1 MAKEKSV
8 LFTTRILNQCLSV
21 NGKKHVYRKNFRKR
35 GFAFEFKQTYLYLSQ
50 EIKMVCSQD
59 GWLIPFIA
67 WHISIF
73 SKYHDYFVNSIGD
86 SKWWSFKAWNNVQLV
101 PSKTVF
107 LPRQMSMM
115 SYLNNSLLPSSP
127 SLSKKVVYLPLLHH
141 TCSLKL
147 NAGKVIWPYLQPEF
161 SLELNS
167 SFVNQ

>member
-1 MAKEKSV
+1 MVKEKSV

-86 SKWWSFKAWNNVQLV
+86 HSRLETISSWCQTKL
-101 PSKTVF
+101 F

-115 SYLNNSLLPSSP
+115 SYLNNSLLPPSP
-127 SLSKKVVYLPLLHH
+127 LSKKVVYLPLLHH
-141 TCSLKL
+141 TCLKL
-147 NAGKVIWPYLQPEF
+147 NAGKVIWPYLQPEL

-167 SFVNQ
+167 SFEN

>member
-1 MAKEKSV
+1 MIIQG
-8 LFTTRILNQCLSV
+8 L
-21 NGKKHVYRKNFRKR
+21 
-35 GFAFEFKQTYLYLSQ
+35 KQFP
-50 EIKMVCSQD
+50 V
-59 GWLIPFIA
+59 
-67 WHISIF
+67 
-73 SKYHDYFVNSIGD
+73 GD
-86 SKWWSFKAWNNVQLV
+86 KQNC
-101 PSKTVF
+101 F

>member
-1 MAKEKSV
+1 MVKEKSV
-8 LFTTRILNQCLSV
+8 LFTTKILNQCPSV

-86 SKWWSFKAWNNVQLV
+86 SKWWSFKAWNNVQLA
-101 PSKTVF
+101 PNKTVF

-127 SLSKKVVYLPLLHH
+127 PPPPYQKKWYIYHSCIIHVVSNSMQEKWYGHIYN
-141 TCSLKL
+141 L
-147 NAGKVIWPYLQPEF
+147 NLAW
-161 SLELNS
+161 N
-167 SFVNQ
+167 

>member
-1 MAKEKSV
+1 MLIIQGLKQFPVRAKQ
-8 LFTTRILNQCLSV
+8 NC
-21 NGKKHVYRKNFRKR
+21 
-35 GFAFEFKQTYLYLSQ
+35 
-50 EIKMVCSQD
+50 
-59 GWLIPFIA
+59 
-67 WHISIF
+67 
-73 SKYHDYFVNSIGD
+73 
-86 SKWWSFKAWNNVQLV
+86 
-101 PSKTVF
+101 F

-147 NAGKVIWPYLQPEF
+147 NAGKVIWPYLQPEL

>member
-1 MAKEKSV
+1 MAKKKSV
-8 LFTTRILNQCLSV
+8 LFTTKILNQCPSV

-50 EIKMVCSQD
+50 EIKMVCPQD
-59 GWLIPFIA
+59 GWLIPFIIQGLKQFPVGA
-67 WHISIF
+67 
-73 SKYHDYFVNSIGD
+73 KQNC
-86 SKWWSFKAWNNVQLV
+86 
-101 PSKTVF
+101 F

-115 SYLNNSLLPSSP
+115 SYLNNSFLPSSP
-127 SLSKKVVYLPLLHH
+127 SLSKKVVYLPLLHY

>member
-1 MAKEKSV
+1 MMIIQGLKKFPVGAKQ
-8 LFTTRILNQCLSV
+8 NC
-21 NGKKHVYRKNFRKR
+21 
-35 GFAFEFKQTYLYLSQ
+35 
-50 EIKMVCSQD
+50 
-59 GWLIPFIA
+59 
-67 WHISIF
+67 
-73 SKYHDYFVNSIGD
+73 
-86 SKWWSFKAWNNVQLV
+86 
-101 PSKTVF
+101 F